1 MSTNCRNCHTYIL
14 AISFFV
20 VEKSR
25 YYLCCVEKHEVY
37 QFVSCTT
44 TTTIYHYQIWGKFA
58 QYNRDQSNL
67 FTILKTKRGEGREKK
82 HSTPQKKI
90 RKNIIYIQYSSSTL
104 NDFCKNNIFRSTIQ
118 KFKRNYLTFFC
129 LSGSFSHTFKNL
141 KKSDHCTRYVLKM
154 RFLKILKQ
162 HHLLFD

>member
-37 QFVSCTT
+37 QFVSCATT
-44 TTTIYHYQIWGKFA
+44 TYYSYIPLPNMGQICLVQQRSIKSV
-58 QYNRDQSNL
+58 YNFQN
-67 FTILKTKRGEGREKK
+67 KKGEGREKK

-90 RKNIIYIQYSSSTL
+90 RKNIIYTIQQYSTL

-154 RFLKILKQ
+154 RFLKILK
-162 HHLLFD
+162 HLLFD